1 MSEASTSGKPLEVV
15 IAGGGIT
22 GLATAFRLLERAGDR
37 VRVTVLEADERLGGK
52 IHTERRDGLV
62 FDGGPD
68 AFVTTKPHA
77 TQLCRDVGIGDR
89 LLETMPEN
97 RRVYVHQ
104 RGKTFHLPEGLLLA
118 VPTRFWPLVKSP
130 LFSWPGLAR
139 MGLDLV
145 LPPMKGDEDES
156 ISSFLGRRLGQEA
169 VDRLGDPLLGGI
181 YAGDPSKLSI
191 RSTFPQLL
199 ELEQKHGSLVRGAMA
214 MRARAPKRTGPPPS
228 PFHSLRG
235 GMATL
240 PEAVA
245 DRVRALGGTIR
256 TRTRIEA
263 IARTEGGAF
272 RVSTTGPGGAAELLA
287 DELVLTTPAR
297 VSAELLRPISG
308 RAAEE
313 LASIAYVSTA
323 TCLMAFPRSA
333 VPHPLDAVG
342 VLFPKTP
349 DRRALALTFVTSKW
363 EGRAPEGT
371 VVMRVFLGGY
381 AQGQVAHLPDDELVA
396 IAREEL
402 RELLGITEP
411 PTTYTIF
418 RWLDA
423 SPQPWVGHE
432 AKMARMREAVAEVPG
447 LSVAGAVIDGVGIPD
462 CARQAQSVASSI
474 LAKLV

>member
-1 MSEASTSGKPLEVV
+1 MEV
-15 IAGGGIT
+15 AH
-22 GLATAFRLLERAGDR
+22 LR
-37 VRVTVLEADERLGGK
+37 VRETVDVVDGEALSLEQEERRL
-52 IHTERRDGLV
+52 IEERDGLV

-139 MGLDLV
+139 MGFDLV
-145 LPPMKGDEDES
+145 LPPKKGDEDES

-199 ELEQKHGSLVRGAMA
+199 ELEQKHGSLVRGALA
-214 MRARAPKRTGPPPS
+214 MRARAPKRTGGPPPS

-245 DRVRALGGTIR
+245 DRVRQLGGTIL

-263 IARTEGGAF
+263 LARTESGGF
-272 RVSTTGPGGAAELLA
+272 RISTTGPEGAAELDA
-287 DELVLTTPAR
+287 DQLVLTTPAR
-297 VSAELLRPISG
+297 ISAGLLRPISE

-381 AQGQVAHLPDDELVA
+381 AQGQVAHLPDDGLVA

-402 RELLGITEP
+402 RELLGITEAP
-411 PTTYTIF
+411 STYTIF

-462 CARQAQSVASSI
+462 CARQAESVAASI
-474 LAKLV
+474 LSKLV